1 MKLDSFLA
9 VKSVPVS
16 AEPPVAVATEGETV
30 DGSVGFESPTV
41 PEGAALNGA
50 SVATP
55 APSVAT
61 SVAPATEI
69 VRDVTP
75 SGIVVEYESQPKR
88 LYRVGTDNGFGQE
101 IHMAEVPS
109 VTTVLDVLNKGG
121 LTVWGMR
128 VGIQGV
134 LSLFDAQALTTMFD
148 WQKDHEVV
156 AVPQGEDAVPADV
169 PSVEELMKEHKLTT
183 NDVKNSAADRGTN
196 VHDALEQWAKTG
208 HLPSTGDFPES
219 EVGYVSGLV
228 AFLEDARPEPVR
240 TEVMV
245 GSVEHGFA
253 GRYDLELRLNE
264 TRTLRRTPKR
274 AYHDIG
280 PGTYLVD
287 FKSSKSVYPS
297 THFRQLAAY
306 EAARVECG
314 YEPTDAQYV
323 LNANGEG
330 SYAFVKST
338 ATLSD
343 FLAVLSVYNSDKT
356 MKVTR

>member
-1 MKLDSFLA
+1 
-9 VKSVPVS
+9 
-16 AEPPVAVATEGETV
+16 
-30 DGSVGFESPTV
+30 
-41 PEGAALNGA
+41 
-50 SVATP
+50 
-55 APSVAT
+55 
-61 SVAPATEI
+61 
-69 VRDVTP
+69 
-75 SGIVVEYESQPKR
+75 
-88 LYRVGTDNGFGQE
+88 
-101 IHMAEVPS
+101 
-109 VTTVLDVLNKGG
+109 
-121 LTVWGMR
+121 
-128 VGIQGV
+128 
-134 LSLFDAQALTTMFD
+134 MFD

-183 NDVKNSAADRGTN
+183 NDVKDSAADRGTN

-208 HLPSTGDFPES
+208 HLPSPGDFPES

-264 TRTLRRTPKR
+264 TRTLRRTQKR
-274 AYHDIG
+274 AYHDIC

-287 FKSSKSVYPS
+287 FKSSKGVYPS

-338 ATLSD
+338 ATLAD

-356 MKVTR
+356 MKKAT

>member
-9 VKSVPVS
+9 VKSVGS
-16 AEPPVAVATEGETV
+16 ADVANATPPASGERPVAVATEGEQAASAVIQTGR
-30 DGSVGFESPTV
+30 GSQLVTGDAEDHNLT
-41 PEGAALNGA
+41 
-50 SVATP
+50 
-55 APSVAT
+55 PSVAT
-61 SVAPATEI
+61 ET
-69 VRDVTP
+69 TP
-75 SGIVVEYESQPKR
+75 SGIEVLYQSSPKR
-88 LYRVGTDNGFGQE
+88 LYKVRHRELQDCDE
-101 IHMAEVPS
+101 PWREVPS

-183 NDVKNSAADRGTN
+183 NDVKDSAADRGTN

-208 HLPSTGDFPES
+208 HLPNVHEFPPAEQ
-219 EVGYVSGLV
+219 GYVQGLIQ
-228 AFLEDARPEPVR
+228 FLEDARPEPVR

-274 AYHDIG
+274 SYHDIL

-287 FKSSKSVYPS
+287 FKSSKGVYPS

-330 SYAFVKST
+330 SYAFVKSS
-338 ATLSD
+338 ATLAD

-356 MKVTR
+356 MKKAA

>member
-9 VKSVPVS
+9 VKSESVS
-16 AEPPVAVATEGETV
+16 TEPPVAVATEGEQAASAVILTGR
-30 DGSVGFESPTV
+30 GSQLVTGDAEDHNLT
-41 PEGAALNGA
+41 
-50 SVATP
+50 
-55 APSVAT
+55 PSVAT
-61 SVAPATEI
+61 ETLAALHGIT
-69 VRDVTP
+69 RDVTP
-75 SGIVVEYESQPKR
+75 SGIIVEYESQPKR
-88 LYRVGTDNGFGQE
+88 LYRVNG
-101 IHMAEVPS
+101 AEVPS

-208 HLPSTGDFPES
+208 HLPSPGDFPES
-219 EVGYVSGLV
+219 EVGYVNGLV

-287 FKSSKSVYPS
+287 FKSSKGVYPS

-338 ATLSD
+338 ATLAD
-343 FLAVLSVYNSDKT
+343 FLAVLSVYNSDRS
-356 MKVTR
+356 MKKAA